1 MVAALDGGKE
11 EIIKIIRNVVV
22 NATVDG
28 PERDDLEK
36 SVQHT
41 LVLIIQVLEFE
52 GDNNG
57 VLEAECKSAVLL
69 CLCIVNRWK
78 SSHSL
83 YLARDEMAAEYDE
96 LLRQVEHFQMM
107 DFLDNAIQLCENS
120 DDAEKMRRLL
130 DEVDVLWCHV
140 AEADAVGDY
149 VVTLEKISIKAL
161 DNSNKLK
168 LSRKLH
174 GFKVRDRVF
183 GSEKAESLKL
193 EKEKQLIAD
202 RLAVLD
208 QEHDRTLGERIQD
221 SSCVEELRKRLQARW
236 MWKSSPR
243 AEIDVDIES
252 KIALIGEPISHEN
265 QTHVVQVGVFECSF
279 YNLIFCK
286 FIYDLNVAVK
296 MNANDSNYTVGENE
310 AMIEDLKVNK
320 HPILLC
326 NFAYHQDPVL

>member
-57 VLEAECKSAVLL
+57 VLEAECKSAVF
-69 CLCIVNRWK
+69 
-78 SSHSL
+78 SHSL

-296 MNANDSNYTVGENE
+296 MNANDSNYTVGE
-310 AMIEDLKVNK
+310 VNVMK
-320 HPILLC
+320 AKFL
-326 NFAYHQDPVL
+326 